1 MPAEARRDVYQAI
14 ADPTRRQII
23 GLLAGESLGL
33 NAIAEKFD
41 VSRPAISQHVK
52 ILIECGL
59 ITVRPEGRE
68 RICEARLEGLDEVAD
83 WITQYRQLWD
93 ARLDRLDSF
102 LKNSTAK
109 KSAKRKSK

>member
-23 GLLAGESLGL
+23 GLLAGESLSL
-33 NAIAEKFD
+33 NAIAGKFA

-52 ILIECGL
+52 ILVACGL

-68 RICEARLEGLDEVAD
+68 RICEARLEGLTEVAT
-83 WITQYRQLWD
+83 WIAQYREVWEG
-93 ARLDRLDSF
+93 RLARLDSF
-102 LKNSTAK
+102 LQQSPPN
-109 KSAKRKSK
+109 